1 MKTNKLLTIF
11 LFLFPMS
18 CVSAQF
24 SGLTLNRWYD
34 TINKI
39 SVDIKNTG
47 QIVLKQE
54 VFLNGK
60 PVRVAQGRMVY
71 TNPEGEMDTIP
82 FIYSYGNYL
91 MSSERY
97 SKMIKTISDTAV
109 ARFYLSFLPIETS
122 VRYNED
128 DTWKYVSYQIAMR
141 YIKDLYSE
149 GGNYN
154 MLFSYL
160 AITTMGQCYK
170 IKCLNQTIVFS
181 DYYIPDDFQNRKKM
195 IRKLDRLWQKQYF
208 DLLVFFD
215 G

>member
-1 MKTNKLLTIF
+1 
-11 LFLFPMS
+11 MS

-97 SKMIKTISDTAV
+97 SKMIKTISDTASIYV
-109 ARFYLSFLPIETS
+109 YLSFLPIQTS
-122 VRYNED
+122 KRFNKED
-128 DTWKYVSYQIAMR
+128 IGKRISYRIIKYEIEE
-141 YIKDLYSE
+141 LYSA
-149 GGNYN
+149 GKDNSGPN
-154 MLFSYL
+154 SYL
-160 AITTMGQCYK
+160 AVTTKGSCYK
-170 IKCLNQTIVFS
+170 IIGLYHIMGFF
-181 DYYIPDDFQNRKKM
+181 DYYIPDDFRNRKKM
-195 IRKLDRLWQKQYF
+195 MRKLDKLWKKQYCNI
-208 DLLVFFD
+208 LVFLSY
-215 G
+215 